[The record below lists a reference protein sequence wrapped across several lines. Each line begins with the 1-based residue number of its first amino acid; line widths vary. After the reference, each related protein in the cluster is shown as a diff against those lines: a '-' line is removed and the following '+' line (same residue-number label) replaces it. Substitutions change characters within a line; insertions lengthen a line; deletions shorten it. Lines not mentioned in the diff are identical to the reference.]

1 MPPCPVL
8 ASSVIT
14 LKTKED
20 EHASQRKEETDRME
34 VLVPY
39 FAKLAGP
46 PDEPAVLFSREFF
59 GRAYSWSN
67 DGWVMTWASLA
78 TRVLRVTACGRGPVP
93 ARVRTEGAGQSGR
106 CRACAMYQAGRRV
119 HAITGAHRRARAA
132 VARRRACRV
141 PEEGG
146 REAGR

>member
-1 MPPCPVL
+1 
-8 ASSVIT
+8 
-14 LKTKED
+14 
-20 EHASQRKEETDRME
+20 ME

-78 TRVLRVTACGRGPVP
+78 MRVLRVTARCARGPLP